1 MIRVL
6 ISLTL
11 VLIFYFIYGFYLS
24 QSNLNIITSQI
35 KQNTTRDFYD
45 YRGATNVRTSN
56 SNGSSSPIE
65 VVHEG
70 KKAGLDFIFFTD
82 TNQFGDVAKL
92 NGYTDGVLVSTE
104 NEYSFLDSRLLFY
117 QLNNP
122 RTFMDSAEAQI
133 YLTDLLS
140 KNPKEKEDSLIVLA
154 HPFKQGPTWTG
165 AYPSGLDGIEILNP
179 KSISDHAWI
188 RSKFNVIW
196 SFVIYPFNPTYAFL
210 RLFREPEEELGL
222 FDQLSQ
228 DRKTLAFAGADA
240 SARAV
245 PFANT
250 LMKFPSYQTS
260 LEITQNHV
268 LLKSELTGQ
277 YIKDRHKILTALKRG
292 NFYVSLDLMG
302 DPAGFQATIE
312 DNDKAFLMGEKIRL
326 NKNLRL
332 KANIP
337 QEPNHFFEIVVFRNG
352 ERYATSNETTLDTP
366 IKESGIYRVIVRVSP
381 MLPLPE
387 GKRWITWIYT
397 NNFYVN

>member
-6 ISLTL
+6 IPLTL

-35 KQNTTRDFYD
+35 KQNTSRDFYD

-65 VVHEG
+65 VVHEA
-70 KKAGLDFIFFTD
+70 KKAGLDFIFLTD
-82 TNQFGDVAKL
+82 PNQFGDVTSL
-92 NGYTDGVLVSTE
+92 NGYTDDVLVSTE
-104 NEYSFLDSRLLFY
+104 NEYSFLDSRLLYY
-117 QLNNP
+117 QFNNNNG
-122 RTFMDSAEAQI
+122 FSDSSEAQL

-140 KNPKEKEDSLIVLA
+140 KNQKENEDSFVVLA
-154 HPFKQGPTWTG
+154 HPFRQGPTWTG

-179 KSISDHAWI
+179 KSISDHAWM
-188 RSKFNVIW
+188 RSKLNVIW
-196 SFVIYPFNPTYAFL
+196 SFIIYPFNPRYAFL
-210 RLFREPEEELGL
+210 RLFREPVEELAL
-222 FDQLSQ
+222 LDQLSQ
-228 DRKTLAFAGADA
+228 ERPTLAFGGSDA

-277 YIKDRHKILTALKRG
+277 YQKDRQKILTALKRG
-292 NFYVSLDLMG
+292 NFYVSLDLLG
-302 DPAGFQATIE
+302 DPTGFQATIE
-312 DNDKAFLMGEKIRL
+312 DNEKLYLSGEKVRL

-332 KANIP
+332 RASIP
-337 QEPNHFFEIVVFRNG
+337 QEPNHFFEIVAFRNG
-352 ERYATSNETTLDTP
+352 ERYATSNEVTLDTP
-366 IKESGIYRVIVRVSP
+366 IKEPGVYRVIVRVSP